1 MMYSFRAP
9 LYVLV
14 VAGLLVL
21 VSCRGAEGLL
31 PEETADEIPWESD
44 LVILESETPPD
55 SLYQLLKQEFDS
67 RNFNF
72 EEENPSERFLSTEP
86 KSIGQRVVLAAQGNI
101 ASSNEG
107 SELTLK
113 GLVGDEEASDAL
125 ESVTGA
131 EGGTGEGERRAA
143 WFRAGNQ
150 PRGYAVLVQ
159 VAQSLPGTV
168 RYEEE

>member
-1 MMYSFRAP
+1 MMHTSKTA
-9 LYVLV
+9 LYVLIA
-14 VAGLLVL
+14 AGLLSL

-31 PEETADEIPWESD
+31 PEETADEIPWESN

-55 SLYQLLKQEFDS
+55 SLHQLLKQEFDA
-67 RNFNF
+67 RNFDLA
-72 EEENPSERFLSTEP
+72 EEDPSERFLSTNP

-101 ASSNEG
+101 ASSSEG
-107 SELTLK
+107 SKLTLK
-113 GLVGDEEASDAL
+113 GFVGDEEASDAL
-125 ESVTGA
+125 EALTGA
-131 EGGTGEGERRAA
+131 EGGTGEGERRAT

-159 VAQSLPGTV
+159 IAQSLPGSV